1 MSGIRQILICLFH
14 AVAPGVS
21 VTPLTATEDNDGNTT
36 FTCTV
41 SGGPD
46 NNIVWIRGSDVGS
59 SSGSGLLGSF
69 DSIAF
74 LRQFTTLSTGPNLT
88 ISSINATQDGGMYT
102 CVVVNQ
108 AGQDSANVTL
118 YVRPLIVDQPQD
130 QFTRQGET
138 VTLSCRADS
147 FPSPLYQW
155 EKFNTTSESYYQ
167 LSGETNR
174 TLEFSSV
181 EFDDFGD
188 YRCVATAP
196 VIGDTDTS
204 DNATITGKCV
214 HVSIIGVMVYGLSL
228 SLSISCCCT
237 SSL

>member
-1 MSGIRQILICLFH
+1 MLSH
-14 AVAPGVS
+14 VVS
-21 VTPLTATEDNDGNTT
+21 PAGSVMATPLNSTEDNGDTTT
-36 FTCTV
+36 FICTA

-46 NNIVWIRGSDVGS
+46 NTVVWIRVSDVGS

-69 DSIAF
+69 DSTAF
-74 LRQFTTLSTGPNLT
+74 LQQLVNISTGPNLT

-118 YVRPLIVDQPQD
+118 CVRPLIVDQPQD
-130 QFTRQGET
+130 QFTRQGDS

-155 EKFNTTSESYYQ
+155 EKYNTTSESYYQ
-167 LSGETNR
+167 LPGETNR
-174 TLEFSSV
+174 TLVFGSV
-181 EFDDFGD
+181 QFNDFGD

-204 DNATITGKCV
+204 DNATITGEYSV
-214 HVSIIGVMVYGLSL
+214 VV
-228 SLSISCCCT
+228 
-237 SSL
+237 

>member
-1 MSGIRQILICLFH
+1 MYNYIYIPLFH
-14 AVAPGVS
+14 VVAPGVTVS
-21 VTPLTATEDNDGNTT
+21 PLNTTEDNDATTT
-36 FTCTV
+36 FTCTA
-41 SGGPD
+41 SGGPG
-46 NNIVWIRGSDVGS
+46 NTVVWIRGSDVGS

-69 DSIAF
+69 DSTAF
-74 LRQFTTLSTGPNLT
+74 LQQLVNISTGPNLT
-88 ISSINATQDGGMYT
+88 VSSINATQDGGMYT

-130 QFTRQGET
+130 QFTRQGDS
-138 VTLSCRADS
+138 VTLSCHADS

-155 EKFNTTSESYYQ
+155 EKYNTTSESYYQ
-167 LSGETNR
+167 LPGETNR

-181 EFDDFGD
+181 EFDNFGD

-204 DNATITGKCV
+204 DNATITGECSV
-214 HVSIIGVMVYGLSL
+214 VV
-228 SLSISCCCT
+228 
-237 SSL
+237 

>member
-1 MSGIRQILICLFH
+1 M
-14 AVAPGVS
+14 
-21 VTPLTATEDNDGNTT
+21 
-36 FTCTV
+36 
-41 SGGPD
+41 
-46 NNIVWIRGSDVGS
+46 GS
-59 SSGSGLLGSF
+59 SSGSGSPGSF
-69 DSIAF
+69 DSMAF
-74 LRQFTTLSTGPNLT
+74 LQQLTTISTGPNLT

-167 LSGETNR
+167 LPGETNR
-174 TLEFSSV
+174 TLEFRSV
-181 EFDDFGD
+181 EEAL
-188 YRCVATAP
+188 V
-196 VIGDTDTS
+196 
-204 DNATITGKCV
+204 TIIV
-214 HVSIIGVMVYGLSL
+214 WLLVLWLVYNEWSHIQCH
-228 SLSISCCCT
+228 IST
-237 SSL
+237 VLSSLIDHHTRVHAAILSGIDG

>member
-1 MSGIRQILICLFH
+1 MSPLGSVL
-14 AVAPGVS
+14 VS
-21 VTPLTATEDNDGNTT
+21 PVITTEENGDTTT
-36 FTCTV
+36 FTCTA
-41 SGGPD
+41 SGGLD

-59 SSGSGLLGSF
+59 SSGSGSPGEF
-69 DSIAF
+69 DSTAF
-74 LRQFTTLSTGPNLT
+74 LQQLLNISTGPNLT

-130 QFTRQGET
+130 QFTRQGDS

-155 EKFNTTSESYYQ
+155 EKYNTTSESYYQ
-167 LSGETNR
+167 LPGETNR
-174 TLEFSSV
+174 TLEIISV

-188 YRCVATAP
+188 YRCVAIAP
-196 VIGDTDTS
+196 VIGDTDRS
-204 DNATITGKCV
+204 DNATITGELQLTTV
-214 HVSIIGVMVYGLSL
+214 NPH
-228 SLSISCCCT
+228 
-237 SSL
+237 

>member
-1 MSGIRQILICLFH
+1 MSPLGSVL
-14 AVAPGVS
+14 VS
-21 VTPLTATEDNDGNTT
+21 PLVTTDDNGDTTT
-36 FTCTV
+36 FTCTA
-41 SGGPD
+41 SGGPE
-46 NNIVWIRGSDVGS
+46 NTIVWIRGSDVGS
-59 SSGSGLLGSF
+59 SSGSGSPGEF
-69 DSIAF
+69 DSTAF
-74 LRQFTTLSTGPNLT
+74 LQQLVNISTGPNLT

-130 QFTRQGET
+130 QFTRQGDS

-155 EKFNTTSESYYQ
+155 EKYNTTSESYYQ
-167 LSGETNR
+167 LPGETNR
-174 TLEFSSV
+174 TLVFSSV
-181 EFDDFGD
+181 EFNDFGD

-204 DNATITGKCV
+204 DNATITGE
-214 HVSIIGVMVYGLSL
+214 L
-228 SLSISCCCT
+228 T
-237 SSL
+237 WTT

>member
-1 MSGIRQILICLFH
+1 MSPAG
-14 AVAPGVS
+14 S
-21 VTPLTATEDNDGNTT
+21 VMATPLNATEDNDGSTT
-36 FTCTV
+36 FTCTA
-41 SGGPD
+41 SGGPG
-46 NNIVWIRGSDVGS
+46 NTIVWIRGSDVGS

-69 DSIAF
+69 DSMAF
-74 LRQFTTLSTGPNLT
+74 LQQLTNISTGPNLT
-88 ISSINATQDGGMYT
+88 ISSINATQDGDMYT

-130 QFTRQGET
+130 QFTRKGET

-167 LSGETNR
+167 LPGETNH

-196 VIGDTDTS
+196 VINDTDAS
-204 DNATITGKCV
+204 INATITGECV
-214 HVSIIGVMVYGLSL
+214 FYCSS
-228 SLSISCCCT
+228 